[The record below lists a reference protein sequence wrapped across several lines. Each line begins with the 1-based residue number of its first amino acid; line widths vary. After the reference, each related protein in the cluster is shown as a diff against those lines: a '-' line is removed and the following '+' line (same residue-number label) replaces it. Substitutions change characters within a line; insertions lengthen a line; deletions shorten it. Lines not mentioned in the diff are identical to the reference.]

1 MTNTEKYS
9 QVYITCF
16 TLNVDDLK
24 EELEYNTISTWD
36 SIGHMSMIAEMEDV
50 FDIMIDI
57 EDILD
62 WSTFGKGKE
71 ILKEKY
77 EIDF

>member
-16 TLNVDDLK
+16 TLHVDDLK
-24 EELEYNTISTWD
+24 EELEYNSISTWD

>member
-1 MTNTEKYS
+1 MTNSEKYS

-24 EELEYNTISTWD
+24 EELEYNSISTWD